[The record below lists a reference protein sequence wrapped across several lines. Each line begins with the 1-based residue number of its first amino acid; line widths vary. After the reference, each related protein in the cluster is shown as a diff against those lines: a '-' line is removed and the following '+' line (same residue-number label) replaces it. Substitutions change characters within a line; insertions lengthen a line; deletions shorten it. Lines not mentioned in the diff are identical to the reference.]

1 VGSAA
6 IIDWYSFLFFRFA
19 GGLAVGASSVVGPMY
34 IAEISPSR
42 WRGRFVAF
50 FQFNI
55 VLGIVLAYFSN
66 YWIHGIAHDW
76 QWMLGVEAIPAIAFA
91 LLLYTV
97 PESPR
102 WLVKQDREAEAR
114 HVIKKV
120 SNADIEQ
127 EIHEI
132 KESLVTIGAP
142 RIFEMSGVFTESAMM
157 QSIVIGLTNLTFTMI
172 GMILIDQVGRK
183 KLLYIGS
190 TGMTLSLALVAKG
203 FYQDAFSGYYMLICL
218 MGFIAFFAISLGA
231 VIWVLISEVF
241 PNNVRSKG
249 QVLGSMTHWVW
260 SALLSW
266 MFPVFIRT
274 GGTFIFSFFAIMMF
288 LSFFFALRLP
298 ETKNKS
304 LEQIQKE
311 LTN

>member
-1 VGSAA
+1 MLRG
-6 IIDWYSFLFFRFA
+6 FLRCQVYLPTQHDAVYCYRTDQPYFHYDRNDPDRSGRTKKTPLYRFHRYDLLF
-19 GGLAVGASSVVGPMY
+19 GLSS
-34 IAEISPSR
+34 
-42 WRGRFVAF
+42 
-50 FQFNI
+50 
-55 VLGIVLAYFSN
+55 
-66 YWIHGIAHDW
+66 
-76 QWMLGVEAIPAIAFA
+76 
-91 LLLYTV
+91 
-97 PESPR
+97 
-102 WLVKQDREAEAR
+102 
-114 HVIKKV
+114 
-120 SNADIEQ
+120 
-127 EIHEI
+127 
-132 KESLVTIGAP
+132 
-142 RIFEMSGVFTESAMM
+142 
-157 QSIVIGLTNLTFTMI
+157 
-172 GMILIDQVGRK
+172 
-183 KLLYIGS
+183 
-190 TGMTLSLALVAKG
+190 KG
-203 FYQDAFSGYYMLICL
+203 FYQGAFSGYYMLICL

>member
-1 VGSAA
+1 
-6 IIDWYSFLFFRFA
+6 
-19 GGLAVGASSVVGPMY
+19 
-34 IAEISPSR
+34 
-42 WRGRFVAF
+42 
-50 FQFNI
+50 
-55 VLGIVLAYFSN
+55 
-66 YWIHGIAHDW
+66 
-76 QWMLGVEAIPAIAFA
+76 
-91 LLLYTV
+91 
-97 PESPR
+97 
-102 WLVKQDREAEAR
+102 
-114 HVIKKV
+114 
-120 SNADIEQ
+120 
-127 EIHEI
+127 
-132 KESLVTIGAP
+132 
-142 RIFEMSGVFTESAMM
+142 MSGVFTESAMM

>member
-1 VGSAA
+1 
-6 IIDWYSFLFFRFA
+6 
-19 GGLAVGASSVVGPMY
+19 
-34 IAEISPSR
+34 
-42 WRGRFVAF
+42 
-50 FQFNI
+50 
-55 VLGIVLAYFSN
+55 
-66 YWIHGIAHDW
+66 
-76 QWMLGVEAIPAIAFA
+76 MLGVEAIPAIVFA

-102 WLVKQDREAEAR
+102 WLVKQNKETEAR
-114 HVIKKV
+114 RIIKEV

-127 EIHEI
+127 EVHEI
-132 KESLVTIGAP
+132 RESLVATGNCGEKLFQRKYRKPILYAFLIATFNQLSGINAILYYAP
-142 RIFEMSGVFTESAMM
+142 RIFEMSGVFTDSAMM

-190 TGMTLSLALVAKG
+190 IGMAISLALVAKG
-203 FYQDAFSGYYMLICL
+203 FCQDTFSGYYMLACL

-241 PNNVRSKG
+241 PNSIRSKG